1 MAQILVRLLILIALK
16 LNAAEITNF
25 KVTPFSVLK
34 LKGTVIQNF
43 ESSCGAAALATI
55 MNLYGEKFSENQII
69 EKASS
74 TDMLSFAQMA
84 KISKELGYNASGYK
98 IDTNI
103 FESLK
108 TPIIARIDNRENYA
122 HFVVVMNHPG
132 DFVSILDPSFGYYV
146 QSKKEFFEWWNEETY
161 GYVLIV
167 MPQKIASLLPTI
179 PLNLPNRLLFVH

>member
-1 MAQILVRLLILIALK
+1 MAQVLVLLLLLIAISV
-16 LNAAEITNF
+16 NADESTNF
-25 KVTPFSVLK
+25 KATPFSVLK
-34 LKGTVIQNF
+34 LKGTVMQNF

-55 MNLYGEKFSENQII
+55 MNLYGEKFSESQII
-69 EKASS
+69 EEAST

-98 IDTNI
+98 IDTNV

-108 TPIIARIDNRENYA
+108 TPVIARIDNRENYA

-146 QSKKEFFEWWNEETY
+146 QSKKEFLRWWNEETY
-161 GYVLIV
+161 GYILIV
-167 MPQKIASLLPTI
+167 MPQKIASLPAV
-179 PLNLPNRLLFVH
+179 PLNLPNTTLFIR